1 MQNVRY
7 HKMVNKKKMMNNKI
21 TNNNLLLEVK
31 KIHNLMNITH
41 NGLILETATI
51 ANFVKILVSKFGDDF
66 TKLTTT
72 IAKKDKTTF
81 NSIINKLKSN
91 TQLLDNEIEFLGRYI
106 SWDKIATK
114 AITDNTLFGS
124 AFIQGLKKS
133 ISGVKTNPSKYK
145 GELRLWENMLDNP
158 EYNYIPKTIKDN
170 IKAIIKNKFD
180 IAAGKIDDVTPGR
193 IVDRIVD
200 NNLTRVLPI
209 KFTKF
214 VDNVVSNMVDSAK
227 KVNDNI
233 NKINQGGLNG
243 EEIKNLEK
251 EILKDMQTIYLNDRK
266 LIDYMT
272 EEINSGAANSTG
284 DVRKAFNKAKDLMG
298 KLKSET
304 TKDGGI
310 PWKSG
315 PLVSKIT
322 NKWSIFIKETL
333 RESFG
338 EWYSLFRMINKSK
351 PVKSAKQVIDNING
365 IQDNLVD
372 NVAKKNVGSSV
383 IPFWKRQIFLTT
395 IGSGRGIP
403 FKGASPD
410 AYEEIIKAFPKNS
423 LNYARA
429 SLLLEKV
436 IKVIKMS
443 IYIQIFSVIAQFL
456 GFGSA
461 DKKLQKKYG
470 PCINELTKIL
480 KTKKITADQLTAND
494 LPQCLITLINDK
506 TITEKELSGIMI
518 RANYFAN
525 EETVLEGIINKL
537 DLDNTLINFVFGSR
551 VRLLNEIRTISSD
564 WYSSLIT
571 GEDSIIDKFVLDL
584 TEKVQKLKSEIKPFK
599 ITDNKPTEIPNTND
613 TTSEI
618 DIKKDIKPVV
628 PCLFEGGWD
637 VSLEKVDGKETYVT
651 HNSDWSKKYYLD
663 VVKNNNITTVYY
675 QNTNQNPCK

>member
-1 MQNVRY
+1 
-7 HKMVNKKKMMNNKI
+7 
-21 TNNNLLLEVK
+21 
-31 KIHNLMNITH
+31 
-41 NGLILETATI
+41 
-51 ANFVKILVSKFGDDF
+51 
-66 TKLTTT
+66 
-72 IAKKDKTTF
+72 
-81 NSIINKLKSN
+81 
-91 TQLLDNEIEFLGRYI
+91 
-106 SWDKIATK
+106 
-114 AITDNTLFGS
+114 
-124 AFIQGLKKS
+124 
-133 ISGVKTNPSKYK
+133 
-145 GELRLWENMLDNP
+145 
-158 EYNYIPKTIKDN
+158 
-170 IKAIIKNKFD
+170 
-180 IAAGKIDDVTPGR
+180 
-193 IVDRIVD
+193 
-200 NNLTRVLPI
+200 
-209 KFTKF
+209 
-214 VDNVVSNMVDSAK
+214 
-227 KVNDNI
+227 
-233 NKINQGGLNG
+233 
-243 EEIKNLEK
+243 
-251 EILKDMQTIYLNDRK
+251 
-266 LIDYMT
+266 MT
-272 EEINSGAANSTG
+272 EEINSGVANSTG
-284 DVRKAFNKAKDLMG
+284 NVRKAFNKAKELMD

-351 PVKSAKQVIDNING
+351 PVKNVKQVIDSING

-372 NVAKKNVGSSV
+372 NVTKKNIGSSV
-383 IPFWKRQIFLTT
+383 IPFWKRQFFLTT
-395 IGSGRGIP
+395 IGSGRGYP

-423 LNYARA
+423 LNYAKA

-480 KTKKITADQLTAND
+480 KTKKITANQLTPND
-494 LPQCLITLINDK
+494 LPQCLTTLINDK

-537 DLDNTLINFVFGSR
+537 DLDNTLINVVFGSR

-571 GEDSIIDKFVLDL
+571 GEDSIIDKYALDL
-584 TEKVQKLKSEIKPFK
+584 TGKVQKLKSEIKPFK
-599 ITDNKPTEIPNTND
+599 ITNNKPTEIPNTNVNND
-613 TTSEI
+613 IIKDAETFLKKNKYWSQGMTLTTTNNPDEVI
-618 DIKKDIKPVV
+618 WKMTTGETGTIKKQQ
-628 PCLFEGGWD
+628 
-637 VSLEKVDGKETYVT
+637 DGTFK
-651 HNSDWSKKYYLD
+651 
-663 VVKNNNITTVYY
+663 
-675 QNTNQNPCK
+675 

>member
-1 MQNVRY
+1 
-7 HKMVNKKKMMNNKI
+7 MMNNKI
-21 TNNNLLLEVK
+21 INNNLLLEVK

-41 NGLILETATI
+41 NGLILETAAM
-51 ANFVKILVSKFGDDF
+51 ANFVKNLVSKFGDDF
-66 TKLTTT
+66 AKLTTT

-145 GELRLWENMLDNP
+145 GELRLWENILDNP
-158 EYNYIPKTIKDN
+158 EYNYIPKTVRDN
-170 IKAIIKNKFD
+170 IKAKIKNKFD

-193 IVDRIVD
+193 IVDD
-200 NNLTRVLPI
+200 NLTRVLPI

-214 VDNVVSNMVDSAK
+214 VDNVVSNMADSAR

-266 LIDYMT
+266 LIDFMT

-284 DVRKAFNKAKDLMG
+284 DVRKAFNKAKELMG

-351 PVKSAKQVIDNING
+351 PVKNVKQVIDNING

-372 NVAKKNVGSSV
+372 NVTKKNVGSSV

-480 KTKKITADQLTAND
+480 KTKKITANQLTPND
-494 LPQCLITLINDK
+494 LPQCLTTLINDK

-571 GEDSIIDKFVLDL
+571 GEDSIIDKYVLDL
-584 TEKVQKLKSEIKPFK
+584 TEKVRNLKSEIKPFR
-599 ITDNKPTEIPNTND
+599 ITNNIPTEIPNTNVNND
-613 TTSEI
+613 IIKDAETFLKDNKYWSEGMTLTTTNNPDEVI
-618 DIKKDIKPVV
+618 WKMTTGETGTIKKQQ
-628 PCLFEGGWD
+628 
-637 VSLEKVDGKETYVT
+637 DGTFK
-651 HNSDWSKKYYLD
+651 
-663 VVKNNNITTVYY
+663 
-675 QNTNQNPCK
+675 